1 MTSYITNVLTKD
13 SNIDYL
19 NNQIVD
25 ALRRKNID
33 ILPQNKQKVIDLVY
47 YMHNE
52 WFNDPDSRNR
62 TYQINEIIDL
72 INKRVINY
80 ASRDIEI
87 NFYAAKRYQNSLNE
101 LPIPNDLPTSTTTTG
116 IKLPENMHPN

>member
-13 SNIDYL
+13 SNINYL

-25 ALRRKNID
+25 ALRKKKID

-62 TYQINEIIDL
+62 TYQIN
-72 INKRVINY
+72 
-80 ASRDIEI
+80 
-87 NFYAAKRYQNSLNE
+87 
-101 LPIPNDLPTSTTTTG
+101 
-116 IKLPENMHPN
+116 

>member
-13 SNIDYL
+13 SNINYL

-52 WFNDPDSRNR
+52 WFNDPDSRNI

-87 NFYAAKRYQNSLNE
+87 NFYAAKRYQENLNK
-101 LPIPNDLPTSTTTTG
+101 LPVPNDLPTSTTTTG

>member
-80 ASRDIEI
+80 ASRDIEL
-87 NFYAAKRYQNSLNE
+87 NFYAAKRYQENLNK
-101 LPIPNDLPTSTTTTG
+101 LPVPNDLPTSTTTTG